1 MIKYIVDSIFVNIDI
16 YIVIYIVDIVRGT
29 CLIQTRCR
37 LDFDRHCNVDDVKKE
52 EEDTQC
58 SPMCPAT
65 VGQHH
70 DVENVDDVNRI

>member
-1 MIKYIVDSIFVNIDI
+1 MIKYIFDSNFVNIDI
-16 YIVIYIVDIVRGT
+16 YIVIYIVDIV
-29 CLIQTRCR
+29 
-37 LDFDRHCNVDDVKKE
+37 DDVKKKE
-52 EEDTQC
+52 EGTQC

>member
-1 MIKYIVDSIFVNIDI
+1 MIKYIVDSNFVNIDI
-16 YIVIYIVDIVRGT
+16 YIVIYIVDIV
-29 CLIQTRCR
+29 
-37 LDFDRHCNVDDVKKE
+37 DDVKKKE
-52 EEDTQC
+52 EGTQC

>member
-16 YIVIYIVDIVRGT
+16 YIVIYIVDIV
-29 CLIQTRCR
+29 
-37 LDFDRHCNVDDVKKE
+37 DDVKKKE
-52 EEDTQC
+52 EGTQC

>member
-16 YIVIYIVDIVRGT
+16 YIVK
-29 CLIQTRCR
+29 
-37 LDFDRHCNVDDVKKE
+37 KKE
-52 EEDTQC
+52 EGTQC

>member
-1 MIKYIVDSIFVNIDI
+1 MYDKVHCRLDFCQHCRRCKLD
-16 YIVIYIVDIVRGT
+16 VRGT
-29 CLIQTRCR
+29 CLILTRYR

-70 DVENVDDVNRI
+70 DVENVDDVNRK

>member
-1 MIKYIVDSIFVNIDI
+1 MIKYIVDSILVNIDI
-16 YIVIYIVDIVRGT
+16 YIVIYIVDIV
-29 CLIQTRCR
+29 
-37 LDFDRHCNVDDVKKE
+37 DDVKKKE
-52 EEDTQC
+52 KGTQC

>member
-16 YIVIYIVDIVRGT
+16 YIVIYIVDIV
-29 CLIQTRCR
+29 
-37 LDFDRHCNVDDVKKE
+37 DDVKKKE
-52 EEDTQC
+52 GTQC

>member
-16 YIVIYIVDIVRGT
+16 YIVIYIVDIV
-29 CLIQTRCR
+29 
-37 LDFDRHCNVDDVKKE
+37 DDVKKKE
-52 EEDTQC
+52 EGTKC
-58 SPMCPAT
+58 SPTCPAT